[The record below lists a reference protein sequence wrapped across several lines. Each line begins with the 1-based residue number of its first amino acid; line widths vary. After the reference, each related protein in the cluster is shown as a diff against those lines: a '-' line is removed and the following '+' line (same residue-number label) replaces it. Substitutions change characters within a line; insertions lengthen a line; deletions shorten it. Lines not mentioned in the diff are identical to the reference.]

1 VAEAASQLGD
11 SVQAIQS
18 QVQDATTT
26 VQRASGMAVAANE
39 TIGALA
45 RAAQQIDEVVGFIRT
60 IAGQTNLLAL
70 NATIE
75 AARAG
80 EAGRG
85 FAVVA
90 SEVKAL
96 ATQTAKATEEISAQ
110 IAEVQS
116 ATRQAVDNVGAITTI
131 MGDIDSFTAAL
142 SAAVQQQNAA
152 ASEITRSI
160 GHAASG
166 TASVARSIA
175 GTAEATEN
183 TNRSADMVL
192 ATANDLS
199 QQAAQ
204 LRASVDRFLANVA
217 A

>member
-1 VAEAASQLGD
+1 
-11 SVQAIQS
+11 
-18 QVQDATTT
+18 
-26 VQRASGMAVAANE
+26 MAGAANE

-45 RAAQQIDEVVGFIRT
+45 SSAKHIDEVVGFIRT

-96 ATQTAKATEEISAQ
+96 AIQTAKATEEISAQ

-116 ATRQAVDNVGAITTI
+116 ATRQAVDNVGAITAI
-131 MGDIDSFTAAL
+131 MSDIDSFTSTIA
-142 SAAVQQQNAA
+142 AAVTQQNTAANEISRNIGQAA
-152 ASEITRSI
+152 A
-160 GHAASG
+160 G
-166 TASVARSIA
+166 TAIVARSIA

-183 TNRSADMVL
+183 ANRSADKVL
-192 ATANDLS
+192 ATAHDLS
-199 QQAAQ
+199 DQAAQ

>member
-1 VAEAASQLGD
+1 MAS
-11 SVQAIQS
+11 
-18 QVQDATTT
+18 T
-26 VQRASGMAVAANE
+26 ANQ
-39 TIGALA
+39 TIGVLA
-45 RAAQQIDEVVGFIRT
+45 NATQQIDEVVGFIRT

-80 EAGRG
+80 DAGRG

-116 ATRQAVDNVGAITTI
+116 ATRQAVDNVGAIASI
-131 MGDIDSFTAAL
+131 MGDIDSFTVDARHRGDEQNEAATEI
-142 SAAVQQQNAA
+142 SQSIGQAA
-152 ASEITRSI
+152 A
-160 GHAASG
+160 G
-166 TASVARSIA
+166 TAIVARSIA

-183 TNRSADMVL
+183 TNRSAGLVL
-192 ATANDLS
+192 ATAHDLS
-199 QQAAQ
+199 NQAAQ
-204 LRASVDRFLANVA
+204 LRSSVDRFLSNVA

>member
-1 VAEAASQLGD
+1 
-11 SVQAIQS
+11 
-18 QVQDATTT
+18 
-26 VQRASGMAVAANE
+26 VQRAAGMAGVAND

-45 RAAQQIDEVVGFIRT
+45 SSAQHIDEVVGFIRK

-96 ATQTAKATEEISAQ
+96 AVQTAKATEEISSQ

-116 ATRQAVDNVGAITTI
+116 ATRLAVDNVGAIAAI
-131 MGDIDSFTAAL
+131 MGEIDTFSATIATAVGDHNTATTEIYQNIGQ
-142 SAAVQQQNAA
+142 AAD
-152 ASEITRSI
+152 
-160 GHAASG
+160 G
-166 TASVARSIA
+166 TASVAQSMA
-175 GTAEATEN
+175 VTAAASED
-183 TNRSADMVL
+183 TNRSADQVL
-192 ATANDLS
+192 TTARELS
-199 QQAAQ
+199 HQAAS
-204 LRASVDRFLANVA
+204 LRESVDRFLTNVA